1 MKIVVLDGYT
11 ENPGDLSWDSLGNLG
26 ELTVYDRTSLTD
38 EAEIIARIGDAE
50 IVITNKTPI
59 SRRIFDACPG
69 IKYISVLATGYNVID
84 TACARE
90 KGICVSNVPVYGAR
104 SVSQFAIALLL
115 EVCHHIG
122 EHSRA
127 VHAGQWSSCQDY
139 CFWNYPL
146 VELEGKTM
154 GIIGYGRI
162 GRAVGRI
169 AAAMGM
175 RVIAYGPHPWTEGD
189 APYTPLQELL
199 EKSDVVSLHCPMTP
213 ETERLIN
220 RDTIAM
226 MKDGAILINN
236 SRGQLLAEQ
245 DVAEAL
251 ASGKLAAL
259 GVDVAEAEPIP
270 ANSPLLGAKN
280 CIITPHIS
288 WAALETR
295 RRLLE
300 IAVEN
305 LRSFLA
311 GKPVHVVNSL

>member
-1 MKIVVLDGYT
+1 MSETILVVD
-11 ENPGDLSWDSLGNLG
+11 D
-26 ELTVYDRTSLTD
+26 DR
-38 EAEIIARIGDAE
+38 E
-50 IVITNKTPI
+50 IV
-59 SRRIFDACPG
+59 G
-69 IKYISVLATGYNVID
+69 
-84 TACARE
+84 
-90 KGICVSNVPVYGAR
+90 
-104 SVSQFAIALLL
+104 AIALLL

-127 VHAGQWSSCQDY
+127 VHAGQWSSCPDY

-146 VELEGKTM
+146 VELEGRTM

-189 APYTPLQELL
+189 APYTPLEELL

-251 ASGKLAAL
+251 AAGKLAAL

-288 WAALETR
+288 WASLEAR
-295 RRLLE
+295 QRLMD
-300 IAVEN
+300 IAVED
-305 LRSFLA
+305 LRAFLA
-311 GKPVHVVNSL
+311 GKTVNAVNL

>member
-1 MKIVVLDGYT
+1 
-11 ENPGDLSWDSLGNLG
+11 
-26 ELTVYDRTSLTD
+26 
-38 EAEIIARIGDAE
+38 
-50 IVITNKTPI
+50 
-59 SRRIFDACPG
+59 
-69 IKYISVLATGYNVID
+69 
-84 TACARE
+84 
-90 KGICVSNVPVYGAR
+90 
-104 SVSQFAIALLL
+104 
-115 EVCHHIG
+115 
-122 EHSRA
+122 
-127 VHAGQWSSCQDY
+127 
-139 CFWNYPL
+139 
-146 VELEGKTM
+146 M